1 MKIHGAWPTRI
12 TRNSEL
18 YIDEEEAHNLLLTIE
33 EELQKRNRGAA
44 VRLEITQDCPV
55 EIETYLLGHLELTP
69 EDVYRVTGP
78 VNLTQL
84 FALTESGRG
93 LPHLHDP
100 LFTPSLP
107 PPLQPPGRSFDA
119 IRQNDILLHHPYESF
134 QPIISLLEQA
144 AADPQVLAIK
154 MTLYR
159 TSGDSPVL
167 NALIA
172 AAHNEKQVTILVE
185 LKARFDEANNIA
197 WARKMEEAG
206 IHVVYGLVGLK
217 THCKVLLIVRREE
230 SHLVSYLH
238 LGTGNY
244 HPRTA
249 RFYTDFSLLTCRPAL
264 TSEVASLFNVLTGM
278 SETAHFDELLVAPFN
293 FAPRLVEL
301 IHRESAHHR
310 AGRPSGIFIKANALV
325 DPEII
330 QSLYASSQ
338 EGVSIQLLIRGICC
352 LRPGVPGLS
361 ENIQV
366 RSIVDRFL
374 EHSRIYLF
382 TNGGDPL
389 VFLGSADLMPRNLH
403 RRVEV
408 VFPILDPELRR
419 QFLEIIVPAY
429 ASDNRKARVLGQNG
443 LSTRTALPENTPTR
457 RVQDEFLLRYTPN
470 SCEIPQITP
479 ALRPATPSS
488 LPANA

>member
-1 MKIHGAWPTRI
+1 
-12 TRNSEL
+12 
-18 YIDEEEAHNLLLTIE
+18 
-33 EELQKRNRGAA
+33 
-44 VRLEITQDCPV
+44 
-55 EIETYLLGHLELTP
+55 
-69 EDVYRVTGP
+69 
-78 VNLTQL
+78 
-84 FALTESGRG
+84 
-93 LPHLHDP
+93 
-100 LFTPSLP
+100 
-107 PPLQPPGRSFDA
+107 
-119 IRQNDILLHHPYESF
+119 
-134 QPIISLLEQA
+134 
-144 AADPQVLAIK
+144 
-154 MTLYR
+154 
-159 TSGDSPVL
+159 
-167 NALIA
+167 
-172 AAHNEKQVTILVE
+172 
-185 LKARFDEANNIA
+185 
-197 WARKMEEAG
+197 MEEAG

-230 SHLVSYLH
+230 NHLQSYLH